1 MVCNNKT
8 LTFVQLK
15 GSSFIKTSMED
26 TSNTM
31 EYNTSLPHLI
41 ISEYGRNIQKM
52 IDFAV
57 TVEDRDERNR
67 VAQAIINVMGQLNP
81 HLRDVTDFKHK
92 LWDHIFIISD
102 FKLDVD
108 SPYPKPTRET
118 FQTKPER
125 VPYPHDVIRY
135 KHYGKTVEAI
145 IAKAKEYP
153 EGEEKNV
160 LVEQIANLMKR
171 SYLTWNR
178 DSVNDEVILAQLSE
192 LSNGELKLA
201 DPSSLRST
209 QTFVP
214 RNPLN
219 RERDKKK
226 QNNGKQ
232 NNPGFRKDN
241 NNNKFKRKPF

>member
-1 MVCNNKT
+1 
-8 LTFVQLK
+8 
-15 GSSFIKTSMED
+15 MEAISD
-26 TSNTM
+26 TM

-57 TVEDRDERNR
+57 TVEDREERNR

-108 SPYPKPTRET
+108 SPYPMPTRET
-118 FQTKPER
+118 FQTKPDR
-125 VPYPHDVIRY
+125 VPYPADAIRY

-153 EGEEKNV
+153 EGEEKNA

-178 DSVNDEVILAQLSE
+178 DSVNDEVILEQLSE
-192 LSNGELKLA
+192 LSKGQLKLA
-201 DPSSLRST
+201 NPQALRST
-209 QTFVP
+209 QTLVSRP
-214 RNPLN
+214 PQQN
-219 RERDKKK
+219 RDRDKKRT
-226 QNNGKQ
+226 NGGGAGKQ
-232 NNPGFRKDN
+232 NTGNGGSYRKDN
-241 NNNKFKRKPF
+241 NSNKFKRKPF